1 MYVYETRERTRH
13 EHSTLHTSIQYVHN
27 VALTRAHRH
36 EHVDVA
42 LQLRAVSTLHTWHK
56 VTHLP
61 RISPPPRNMASSPS
75 LLAWPDRGGRAACRG
90 HGCDTLHTTP
100 CTPCCPVAQPLRSP
114 PPPSPPTHCHPSAR
128 TPVPVLPPH
137 GLNSSRSSGG
147 ASSCATS
154 RAFSSR
160 SRAWLGLGY
169 GLGFGFRVRVRSRSR
184 LGVAIGQGQG
194 WG

>member
-1 MYVYETRERTRH
+1 MTSATITFQIVVGKRPANVTYVMYSMKQGSTRH

-114 PPPSPPTHCHPSAR
+114 PPPPQPLTATPQPAPLSPC
-128 TPVPVLPPH
+128 
-137 GLNSSRSSGG
+137 
-147 ASSCATS
+147 C
-154 RAFSSR
+154 
-160 SRAWLGLGY
+160 
-169 GLGFGFRVRVRSRSR
+169 R
-184 LGVAIGQGQG
+184 LTG
-194 WG
+194 

>member
-114 PPPSPPTHCHPSAR
+114 PPPPTHP
-128 TPVPVLPPH
+128 LPPLSPH
-137 GLNSSRSSGG
+137 PCPR
-147 ASSCATS
+147 AAAS
-154 RAFSSR
+154 RAELLEVLR
-160 SRAWLGLGY
+160 RCVELCDEPRVLLAQPRLV
-169 GLGFGFRVRVRSRSR
+169 RVRVWVRVR
-184 LGVAIGQGQG
+184 V
-194 WG
+194 